1 MSRFDT
7 WVKRFRTL
15 GEHKPYERVLTHGKY
30 EVLTSTQAC
39 RFKQLQR
46 FRIGRKETNRYAA
59 KPHYPLPEACVQL
72 GTTVR
77 EMLLSAAVNDLK
89 CFVLAAD
96 LRGRWHVAGQ
106 GNTGRPSTTAVEMP
120 QYLALTP
127 ADCRGI
133 ELNGSVN
140 VTELEY
146 PSGSRPAGGSPAEQL
161 RFRLL
166 QPLWVDPERI
176 VLRHP
181 LPTPRADS

>member
-1 MSRFDT
+1 M
-7 WVKRFRTL
+7 KRFRTL
-15 GEHKPYERVLTHGKY
+15 GEHKPYERVLTHSKY
-30 EVLTSTQAC
+30 EILTATQAC

-46 FRIGRKETNRYAA
+46 LRVGRKETNRYAA

-72 GTTVR
+72 GTTVS
-77 EMLLSAAVNDLK
+77 EMLLSAVVNDLE

-106 GNTGRPSTTAVEMP
+106 ENTGPSTIAVEMP
-120 QYLALTP
+120 QYLALTA
-127 ADCRGI
+127 ADCRDI

-140 VTELEY
+140 VTVLEY
-146 PSGSRPAGGSPAEQL
+146 PSGSRPAGGRPTEQL

-181 LPTPRADS
+181 LPRPRADS

>member
-1 MSRFDT
+1 
-7 WVKRFRTL
+7 
-15 GEHKPYERVLTHGKY
+15 
-30 EVLTSTQAC
+30 
-39 RFKQLQR
+39 
-46 FRIGRKETNRYAA
+46 
-59 KPHYPLPEACVQL
+59 
-72 GTTVR
+72 
-77 EMLLSAAVNDLK
+77 MLLSAAVNDLK